1 MLIHETLKKSIP
13 DAMRARDEVRLRT
26 LRSLVTAMTNEVV
39 AKKRKPDEFL
49 TDEEALAVLKRASS
63 QRKDSIEQFEK
74 ALRNDLAE
82 PEKAEL
88 AIIESYLPKMMGR
101 EEIMAIA
108 KAKMA
113 ELNISSKADA
123 AITPEGR
130 SPGVS
135 LEALRGK
142 FTGALMKELR
152 GRADGSDVKTVVDE
166 LLS

>member
-1 MLIHETLKKSIP
+1 MAIHETIKQSIP
-13 DAMRARDEVRLRT
+13 EALRAHDEVRLRT

-39 AKKRKPDEFL
+39 AKKRKPNEFL
-49 TDEEALAVLKRASS
+49 TDDEAIAVVKRAAN

-74 ALRNDLAE
+74 ASRNDLVE

-88 AIIESYLPKMMGR
+88 AILESYLPTLMSR
-101 EEIMAIA
+101 DEIIPIA

-123 AITPEGR
+123 
-130 SPGVS
+130 
-135 LEALRGK
+135 GK
-142 FTGALMKELR
+142 FTGALMKDLK
-152 GRADGSDVKTVVDE
+152 GKADGNDVKAVVDS